1 MRTIML
7 LALILAGCP
16 NTKNPREPLPPANT
30 PKPASLETKKAE
42 TAPIVTDPKTAAVV
56 STPSLVVKTDCVSK
70 KCLKAQVDVLV
81 ANSSFVQPLN
91 ESGDSIFLT
100 LPAGEATITVLYDD
114 PSHPMYGQ
122 TKVTLP
128 LSTPEVLLNL
138 DTLNANASIT
148 GVLVDKKGKPANN
161 KGGGQLV
168 VEVRCLGFTRRA
180 VAATNG
186 DFTVKDVLPV
196 ECDVTGLKV
205 NPKDPMSGQN
215 GIRVTTKVVAPTTG
229 VKVLVN
235 DFFRP

>member
-7 LALILAGCP
+7 LTLILAGCP
-16 NTKNPREPLPPANT
+16 NTKNPTEPLPPANT

-42 TAPIVTDPKTAAVV
+42 PTATDPKTAAVV
-56 STPSLVVKTDCVSK
+56 STPSLVVKTDCVKK

-91 ESGDSIFLT
+91 ESGDSVFLN
-100 LPAGEATITVLYDD
+100 LPAGEATITVRYDDD

-161 KGGGQLV
+161 KSGGQLV
-168 VEVRCLGFTRRA
+168 VEVHCTGFTRRV

-186 DFTVKDVLPV
+186 DFTVKDVLPGA
-196 ECDVTGLKV
+196 CDVTGLKV

-215 GIRVTTKVVAPTTG
+215 GIRATTKVIAPTTG